1 MKSINLTPRSDHFF
15 CASGFFRVEKFSL
28 KEVNVELFF
37 IDLELLEHFQ
47 MESFFTDE
55 RGTNTRGSHA

>member
-1 MKSINLTPRSDHFF
+1 VNL
-15 CASGFFRVEKFSL
+15 
-28 KEVNVELFF
+28 ELFF

-55 RGTNTRGSHA
+55 RGTNARGLHA